1 MTPARHNADYHPE
14 KRAESAAHVAS
25 GHPDSIIPGVSAYGA
40 TEMDTANIHTH
51 TEAAGG
57 CAVTAT
63 TDATPFTLPVRPNA
77 IPAELRARPQWVV

>member
-1 MTPARHNADYHPE
+1 
-14 KRAESAAHVAS
+14 
-25 GHPDSIIPGVSAYGA
+25 
-40 TEMDTANIHTH
+40 MDTANIHTH